1 MTIDDNLLGLA
12 GQNNSVVLGLEP
24 LHGVLLGKTMRVPN
38 FSNLAA
44 SGLNIH
50 AGAPKDN
57 IEVHAVD
64 TDAGVIP
71 RKEQCEKEPIYKFDY
86 VSWPLNIT
94 TIFSGNG
101 LVLLGFYTRIFWH
114 HCKMKSLC
122 IQ

>member
-1 MTIDDNLLGLA
+1 
-12 GQNNSVVLGLEP
+12 
-24 LHGVLLGKTMRVPN
+24 MRVPN

-50 AGAPKDN
+50 AGASKDN
-57 IEVHAVD
+57 IKVHAVD

-71 RKEQCEKEPIYKFDY
+71 GEEECEKDPIDKFDY

-101 LVLLGFYTRIFWH
+101 LVLLGFNTRIFLH
-114 HCKMKSLC
+114 HCKTKFLC